1 MLELRYENKIDV
13 RSVVNIMNEKVA
25 IIGGGIVGASAAYYL
40 SSLPGGSQ
48 ISVTLYDDGAGQA
61 TKAAAGI
68 ISPWLSKRRNQR
80 WYQLAKD
87 GATTLMTLA
96 RQANLAT
103 DIYHQTGTIIT
114 RTNEKDLHD
123 LYVLAQERQADAPDM
138 GDVELLSAK
147 EVQQR
152 MPLLTNP
159 QPGIFVSGGARIDGG
174 ALVTELLAQAQRVNL
189 TVKHERVNLDGDG
202 NLQFPTGKQ
211 HFDHVIIAAGPWLND
226 LLKPLGIKA
235 AVRPQKGQLIELSV
249 PDYSTQENMPALMP
263 EGERDF
269 IPLGYGKL
277 IVGATHDDE
286 AGFNLTATPEATQDL
301 LNSAKQFADYL
312 TADNVTKVKV
322 GTRAYSTDFSPFFG
336 RLKSHPQ
343 LLVASG
349 LGASGLT
356 TGPLIG
362 RLLAGTLIY
371 GGTPDWS
378 NYEKPLSDYLS

>member
-1 MLELRYENKIDV
+1 MLELRYENKIDI

-96 RQANLAT
+96 RRANLAT

-123 LYVLAQERQADAPDM
+123 LYVLAQERQIDAPDM
-138 GDVELLSAK
+138 GDVELLTAK

-152 MPLLTNP
+152 IPLLTNP
-159 QPGIFVSGGARIDGG
+159 QPGIFVSGGARIDGE
-174 ALVTELLAQAQRVNL
+174 ALVNELLAQAQQVNL
-189 TVKHERVNLDGDG
+189 TVKHERVILDSDG
-202 NLQFPTGKQ
+202 NLQASTGKQ
-211 HFDHVIIAAGPWLND
+211 HFDNVIIAAGPRLND
-226 LLKPLGIKA
+226 LLQPLGIKT

-249 PDYSTQENMPALMP
+249 PDYNTQENMPALMP

-269 IPLGYGKL
+269 IPFGYGKL

-286 AGFNLTATPEATQDL
+286 AGFNLTPTPEATQDL
-301 LNSAKQFADYL
+301 LDSAKQFADYL
-312 TADNVTKVKV
+312 TADNITKVKV
-322 GTRAYSTDFSPFFG
+322 VPV
-336 RLKSHPQ
+336 LI
-343 LLVASG
+343 
-349 LGASGLT
+349 
-356 TGPLIG
+356 PLILH
-362 RLLAGTLIY
+362 RSSVA
-371 GGTPDWS
+371 
-378 NYEKPLSDYLS
+378 

>member
-1 MLELRYENKIDV
+1 MNK
-13 RSVVNIMNEKVA
+13 KVA

-40 SSLPGGSQ
+40 SSLPGGDQ
-48 ISVTLYDDGAGQA
+48 INVTLFDDGAGQA

-96 RQANLAT
+96 RRANLST
-103 DIYHQTGTIIT
+103 DIYQQTGTIIT

-123 LYVLAQERQADAPDM
+123 LYVLAQERHEEAPDM
-138 GDVELLSAK
+138 GEIELLSANDVK
-147 EVQQR
+147 ER
-152 MPLLTNP
+152 LPLLTNP
-159 QPGIFVSGGARIDGG
+159 QPGVYVSGGARIDGE
-174 ALVTELLAQAQRVNL
+174 ALVESLLEQAQQVNL
-189 TVKHERVNLDGDG
+189 TVKHQRVSLDNRG
-202 NLQFPTGKQ
+202 NIVAANGLQR
-211 HFDHVIIAAGPWLND
+211 FDDIIIAAGPWLTD
-226 LLKPLGIKA
+226 LVAPLGIKV

-249 PDYSTQENMPALMP
+249 PAYESQENMPVLMP

-269 IPLGYGKL
+269 IPFGHGKL

-286 AGFNLTATPEATQDL
+286 AGFNLTATPEATEDL
-301 LNSAKQFADYL
+301 LSSAKQFADYL
-312 TADNVTKVKV
+312 TEDNITRTKV
-322 GTRAYSTDFSPFFG
+322 GTRAYTPDFAPFFG
-336 RLKSHPQ
+336 RLKNYPK

-378 NYEKPLSDYLS
+378 NYEKPLATYLS

>member
-1 MLELRYENKIDV
+1 MNK
-13 RSVVNIMNEKVA
+13 KVA
-25 IIGGGIVGASAAYYL
+25 IIGGGIVGASAAYHL

-48 ISVTLYDDGAGQA
+48 IDVTLFDEGAGQA

-68 ISPWLSKRRNQR
+68 ISPWLSKRRNQQ

-96 RQANLAT
+96 RRANLST
-103 DIYHQTGTIIT
+103 DIYQQTGTIIT

-123 LYVLAQERQADAPDM
+123 LYVLAQKRHEEAPDM
-138 GDVELLSAK
+138 GEIERLTAEEVK
-147 EVQQR
+147 ER
-152 MPLLTNP
+152 IPLLTNP
-159 QPGIFVSGGARIDGG
+159 QPGIYVSGGARIDGE
-174 ALVTELLAQAQRVNL
+174 ALVRELLTQAQQVNL
-189 TVKHERVNLDGDG
+189 TVKHQHVTFDHQGHL
-202 NLQFPTGKQ
+202 LSPTGPQ
-211 HFDHVIIAAGPWLND
+211 RFDNVIIAVGPWLNE
-226 LLKPLGIKA
+226 LVEPLGIKV

-249 PDYSTQENMPALMP
+249 PDYESQENMPVLMP

-269 IPLGYGKL
+269 IPFGHGKL

-286 AGFNLTATPEATQDL
+286 AGFNLTATPEATRDL
-301 LNSAKQFADYL
+301 LSSATQFANYL
-312 TADNVTKVKV
+312 TQDDITRTKV
-322 GTRAYSTDFSPFFG
+322 GIRAYTPDFAPFFG
-336 RLKSHPQ
+336 RLKAYPQ
-343 LLVASG
+343 MLVASG

-378 NYEKPLSDYLS
+378 NYEKPLTNYLS

>member
-1 MLELRYENKIDV
+1 MKK
-13 RSVVNIMNEKVA
+13 KVA

-40 SSLPGGSQ
+40 SSLPGGNQ
-48 ISVTLYDDGAGQA
+48 LSVTLFDDGSGQA

-68 ISPWLSKRRNQR
+68 ISPWLSKRRNQQ

-96 RQANLAT
+96 RRANLST
-103 DIYHQTGTIIT
+103 DIYDQTGTIIT

-123 LYVLAQERQADAPDM
+123 LYVLAQERHEDAPDM
-138 GDVELLSAK
+138 GDVELLTAADVK
-147 EVQQR
+147 ER
-152 MPLLTNP
+152 IPLLTNP
-159 QPGIFVSGGARIDGG
+159 QPGIYVSGGARIDGE
-174 ALVTELLAQAQRVNL
+174 ALVTNLLKQAERVNL
-189 TVKHERVNLDGDG
+189 SVKHERVSFDKQG
-202 NLQFPTGKQ
+202 NILSSTGTHK
-211 HFDHVIIAAGPWLND
+211 FDNVIIAAGPWLNE

-235 AVRPQKGQLIELSV
+235 AVRPQKGQLIELAV
-249 PDYSTQENMPALMP
+249 PNYESQENMPVLMP

-269 IPLGYGKL
+269 IPFGNGKL

-301 LNSAKQFADYL
+301 LGSARQFADYL
-312 TADNVTKVKV
+312 TEDSITRTKV
-322 GTRAYSTDFSPFFG
+322 GTRAYTPDFAPFFG
-336 RLKSHPQ
+336 RLNNYPK

-378 NYEKPLSDYLS
+378 NYEKPLTNYLS

>member
-1 MLELRYENKIDV
+1 MNK
-13 RSVVNIMNEKVA
+13 KVA

-48 ISVTLYDDGAGQA
+48 ISVTLFDDGTGQA

-68 ISPWLSKRRNQR
+68 ISPWLSKRRNQH

-96 RQANLAT
+96 RRANLST
-103 DIYHQTGTIIT
+103 EVYQQTGTIIT

-123 LYVLAQERQADAPDM
+123 LYVLAQERREEAPDM
-138 GDVELLSAK
+138 GEVERLTAQ
-147 EVQQR
+147 EVQER

-159 QPGIFVSGGARIDGG
+159 QPGIYVSGGARVDGE
-174 ALVTELLAQAQRVNL
+174 ALISALLEQAQQVNL
-189 TVKHERVNLDGDG
+189 AVKHERVALDKQG
-202 NLQFPTGKQ
+202 NILTSSGQQ
-211 HFDHVIIAAGPWLND
+211 HFDNVIIAAGPWLNE
-226 LLKPLGIKA
+226 LVKPLGIHV
-235 AVRPQKGQLIELSV
+235 AVRPQKGQLIELAV
-249 PDYSTQENMPALMP
+249 PAYESRENMPVLMP

-269 IPLGYGKL
+269 IPFGHGKL

-286 AGFNLTATPEATQDL
+286 GGFNLTATPEATQDL
-301 LNSAKQFADYL
+301 LSSAKQFADYL
-312 TADNVTKVKV
+312 TADNIIRTKV
-322 GTRAYSTDFSPFFG
+322 GTRAYTPDFAPFFG
-336 RLKSHPQ
+336 RLKNYPQ

-378 NYEKPLSDYLS
+378 NYEKPLTNYLS